1 MRIFCMSYNLQ
12 MKRLMVG
19 HHSKRGRANEV
30 SRLNFTVSLCIVVS
44 LFISHWLEVDRKGG
58 DPHLQITK

>member
-19 HHSKRGRANEV
+19 HHSKRGRANEK
-30 SRLNFTVSLCIVVS
+30 FQ
-44 LFISHWLEVDRKGG
+44 D
-58 DPHLQITK
+58 